1 LHSYLP
7 TYSGDLGILA
17 GDHLKSAL
25 DLGLPLVAVSLLYRQ
40 GFFQQRLTSDGWQI
54 EDYKDNSFEELPLE
68 RCKDSQGQALMVTVQ
83 LADRSVKAQVWLA
96 RVGRIKLYFLDTN
109 CPDNHPDDRPLTDRL
124 YGGNRETRIAQEFL
138 LGISGVKLLQQ
149 LKLEPQVYHL
159 NEGHAAFALLE
170 LARQTMEQ
178 GNQSFEQVKES
189 VRNRCVFTTHTP
201 VPAGHDTFAPE
212 LIDRYFSHYYAQ
224 LGLTRESFLQMGNNP
239 LPDATDEFNMT
250 MLALQLCRAANGV
263 SKLNGQVC
271 REMWSVLY
279 PDRPVEQVPIGSI
292 TNGIHART
300 WVADSMADLYAQY
313 LQPNWADSIT
323 DAQLWAKIDTI
334 PDQELWQ
341 CHQQLKEQLILYTR
355 SQIKQARV
363 RRNESNEFVQAAET
377 LLDPNI
383 LTLGFARRFSTYK
396 RGDLL
401 FHDLERARRL
411 FGNDDRPIQIIFAG
425 KAHPADE
432 GSKHIIQRLIDWS
445 HDSVFQNRMVF
456 VENYD
461 MEVAEKLV
469 QGVDVWLNT
478 PRRPQEASGTSGQ
491 KVILNSGLHCSVLDG
506 WWDEAYQT
514 DSNHKGINGWTIGD
528 HDPNNN
534 AEMQDKQ
541 DAESFYTILE
551 QEIIPCFYDRDESGT
566 PNRWIQKMKASIKTL
581 VPQFNTDRMVMEYV
595 TQLYLSN
602 VTTH

>member
-17 GDHLKSAL
+17 GDHLKSAS

-124 YGGNRETRIAQEFL
+124 CGGNRETRIAQEFL
-138 LGISGVKLLQQ
+138 LGIGGVKLLQQ

-300 WVADSMADLYAQY
+300 WVADSMADLYAQH

-323 DAQLWAKIDTI
+323 DAQLWAKINTI

-383 LTLGFARRFSTYK
+383 LTLGFARRFSTY
-396 RGDLL
+396 RT
-401 FHDLERARRL
+401 H
-411 FGNDDRPIQIIFAG
+411 
-425 KAHPADE
+425 
-432 GSKHIIQRLIDWS
+432 LISS
-445 HDSVFQNRMVF
+445 H
-456 VENYD
+456 
-461 MEVAEKLV
+461 A
-469 QGVDVWLNT
+469 
-478 PRRPQEASGTSGQ
+478 
-491 KVILNSGLHCSVLDG
+491 
-506 WWDEAYQT
+506 
-514 DSNHKGINGWTIGD
+514 
-528 HDPNNN
+528 PN
-534 AEMQDKQ
+534 A
-541 DAESFYTILE
+541 
-551 QEIIPCFYDRDESGT
+551 
-566 PNRWIQKMKASIKTL
+566 
-581 VPQFNTDRMVMEYV
+581 
-595 TQLYLSN
+595 
-602 VTTH
+602 